1 MRRGDSAP
9 ETAIR
14 LLGVLFST
22 LASSASAGAALGG
35 RLPVRSLLVL
45 LLLLP
50 ACAPIAPAVPT
61 PGSASIGT
69 SEVAPAT
76 PAGTAAATRTSDSA
90 HDSISI
96 AAFNIQVFGR
106 SKRQKADVMEVLTSV
121 AGEVD
126 ILLVQ
131 EIRDSSELT
140 ADFFLDAINR
150 SSDRDYAMYEG
161 PRLGRTSSKEQY
173 AIYYV
178 TDRARLIDAYTL
190 ADPDDEFEREPIV
203 ATFRSDNFDFSVV
216 GCHIKPDDAERE
228 LRALSAAVDEIIA
241 ANPGERDVIVLGD
254 LNADGSYLDERRL
267 TEIFPTDRYHVAISN
282 DVDTMTT
289 SDNTYDRIILRH
301 ETATHEYIAA
311 SAQVFEFDRVYEIED
326 DRLVRS
332 VSDHYPVLA
341 RFRTSATD
349 DDGG

>member
-1 MRRGDSAP
+1 MRRVGLAP
-9 ETAIR
+9 EAAGR
-14 LLGVLFST
+14 LLGALFSS
-22 LASSASAGAALGG
+22 LVSERSGAARLG

-45 LLLLP
+45 LLVLP
-50 ACAPIAPAVPT
+50 ACAPVAAPITASAPAPIA
-61 PGSASIGT
+61 ASI
-69 SEVAPAT
+69 VAPEASPRG
-76 PAGTAAATRTSDSA
+76 PAASTRT
-90 HDSISI
+90 HDTEQDTITI

-106 SKRQKADVMEVLTSV
+106 SKREKTEVMEVLTSF

-126 ILLVQ
+126 VLLVQ

-140 ADFFLDAINR
+140 AGFFLEAINN
-150 SSDRDYAMYEG
+150 SADREYAMYEG

-173 AIYYV
+173 AVYYA

-190 ADPDDEFEREPIV
+190 ADPDDAFEREPVV
-203 ATFRSDNFDFSVV
+203 ATFRSGNFDFSVV

-228 LRALSAAVDEIIA
+228 LRALSAAVDEIVA
-241 ANPGERDVIVLGD
+241 ANPGERDVIILGD
-254 LNADGSYLDERRL
+254 LNADGSYLDESLL
-267 TEIFPTDRYHVAISN
+267 TEIFPIDSYHVAISN

-289 SDNTYDRIILRH
+289 SDNTYDRIILRR

-311 SAQVFEFDRVYEIED
+311 SAEVFEFDRAYEIED

-341 RFRTSATD
+341 RFRTSASD
-349 DDGG
+349 DDGS